1 MIALKPQSLCCVQTS
16 YAASVAS
23 SIGSTIE
30 GSSFSGLLT
39 RAEIGHIRIKS
50 DGSFPRRVLHAL
62 HVVLQ
67 QILQQFMQ
75 QPERAMAE
83 AVAYGDA

>member
-39 RAEIGHIRIKS
+39 RVEIGHIRIKS
-50 DGSFPRRVLHAL
+50 GRELSSQGAARAARRVAADLAAVHAPAGAR
-62 HVVLQ
+62 H
-67 QILQQFMQ
+67 
-75 QPERAMAE
+75 
-83 AVAYGDA
+83 G

>member
-1 MIALKPQSLCCVQTS
+1 
-16 YAASVAS
+16 
-23 SIGSTIE
+23 
-30 GSSFSGLLT
+30 
-39 RAEIGHIRIKS
+39 
-50 DGSFPRRVLHAL
+50 VLHAL